1 MGVPGAPDWV
11 LHTKSWIGKAST
23 HRDNLDGVT

>member
-1 MGVPGAPDWV
+1 MAVLGEPDWV

-23 HRDNLDGVT
+23 HRDDLDGVT